1 MPKLILIGGP
11 NGAGKTTFAREILTT
26 DLKGMRFLN
35 ADEIARGLSPFDPD
49 RVARRAGRILLE
61 EIAEVTGHHED
72 FALESTLSGKA
83 HAHILQRARD
93 AGYEVTLHFLWIPSA
108 KMSLARVRQRVKK
121 GGHDVPAADVM
132 RRYDRIMA
140 NVVKIYL
147 PLADRWH
154 VWSSADLGYHALA
167 SWETH
172 AISDV
177 EDFLTGK

>member
-61 EIAEVTGHHED
+61 EIAEVTERHED

-93 AGYEVTLHFLWIPSA
+93 AGYEVTLHFWIPSA

-140 NVVKIYL
+140 NLVEIYL
-147 PLADRWH
+147 PLADRWN
-154 VWSSADLGYHALA
+154 VWSSANLGYDALA
-167 SWETH
+167 NSETH
-172 AISDV
+172 VISDV
-177 EDFLTGK
+177 EKFLSGK